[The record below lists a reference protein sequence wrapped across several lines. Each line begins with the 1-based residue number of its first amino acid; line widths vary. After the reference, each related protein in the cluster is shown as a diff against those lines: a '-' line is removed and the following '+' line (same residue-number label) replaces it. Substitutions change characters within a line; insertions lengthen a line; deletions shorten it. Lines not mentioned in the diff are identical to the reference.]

1 MPPTKRNKK
10 GNRRGNPAARA
21 AQPRPRPAGTAPAA
35 APPGSSSAPAVPP
48 GLTSKKTSPGLA
60 PGQDLPAGLTSNN
73 GLDRGAARLTPPIT
87 TSARSTPAPPA
98 AAAAPAPARPAEAA
112 PARPRRKPG
121 AEAEPAAAA
130 AEPETT
136 PADPADD
143 VPKWAAKAVEELL
156 TPTYWLDP
164 GESGEPFSAT
174 IRFSGRRTDVT
185 GKPQPRDSF
194 WQEETVDG
202 IIPGSGPV
210 AITAEV
216 RGISPGDWTVT
227 ARSVARTGG
236 RSYRS
241 YPPPGHDPAGVYRV
255 PPPRRVEIPAE
266 AAATVHTSTLL
277 RSKVPGVIRFA
288 YATLVGL
295 GVLVGLGLEALLLRH
310 GHYTL
315 FRPMLF
321 SVIAIIAG
329 VIGGKAWYVAVHRG
343 RKFDGWCIQGFVAG
357 AAVVVAAAAVAGPG
371 IPAGAYLAAAAP
383 ALLIGMSIGRPGCF
397 WAGCCTGR
405 PTAARWGVW
414 SSDRRLGCRRAPAQL
429 LEALSALVSGGAV
442 LIVVLVD
449 GLARSG
455 PVAVVGLAAYTLAR
469 QFILGL
475 RAEPRVW
482 PYGRRVTGAVAALAL
497 IAGIIL
503 LVKLAGCPYLEQAT
517 VLGLVESCSIRRRN
531 RTSLRRFW
539 RGYRNRPAQHSP
551 RHRRPDPHRLG

>member
-1 MPPTKRNKK
+1 MPPKKNKK
-10 GNRRGNPAARA
+10 GNRSGNPAARA
-21 AQPRPRPAGTAPAA
+21 AQPRPRPAATPGTATPRPTPGA
-35 APPGSSSAPAVPP
+35 APPAATPGSPPAPSVPP
-48 GLTSKKTSPGLA
+48 GLTSARKTPLSPA
-60 PGQDLPAGLTSNN
+60 PGQDLPAGLTSGSN
-73 GLDRGAARLTPPIT
+73 GRDRGAARLIPPVT
-87 TSARSTPAPPA
+87 ASTAPTMSPPA
-98 AAAAPAPARPAEAA
+98 ASAVPARS
-112 PARPRRKPG
+112 RRK
-121 AEAEPAAAA
+121 AEAEAGPAPA

-136 PADPADD
+136 PVNPADD

-174 IRFSGRRTDVT
+174 IRFSGHRTDVT

-194 WQEETVDG
+194 WHEETVDR

-216 RGISPGDWTVT
+216 RGINPGDWTVT

-255 PPPRRVEIPAE
+255 PPPRRVEVPAE
-266 AAATVHTSTLL
+266 AAPTLHTSTLL

-295 GVLVGLGLEALLLRH
+295 GVLIGLGLEALLLSH

-329 VIGGKAWYVAVHRG
+329 VIGGKTWYIAVHRG
-343 RKFDGWCIQGFVAG
+343 KKFDGWCIQGFVAG
-357 AAVVVAAAAVAGPG
+357 AAVVVAAAALAGPG

-429 LEALSALVSGGAV
+429 LEALSALISGGAV

-482 PYGRRVTGAVAALAL
+482 PYGRRLTGAIAALAL

-503 LVKLAGCPYLEQAT
+503 LIK
-517 VLGLVESCSIRRRN
+517 
-531 RTSLRRFW
+531 
-539 RGYRNRPAQHSP
+539 
-551 RHRRPDPHRLG
+551 

>member
-21 AQPRPRPAGTAPAA
+21 AQPRPRPASTPPTGASAGPAPADA
-35 APPGSSSAPAVPP
+35 P
-48 GLTSKKTSPGLA
+48 GLTSKKISPGLA
-60 PGQDLPAGLTSNN
+60 PGQDLPAGLTPTKN
-73 GLDRGAARLTPPIT
+73 GLDRGAARLIPPVT
-87 TSARSTPAPPA
+87 ASTLSASAAPA
-98 AAAAPAPARPAEAA
+98 AASAAPTRPAEAV
-112 PARPRRKPG
+112 PARSRRKAGPETE
-121 AEAEPAAAA
+121 AEAKQQSAV
-130 AEPETT
+130 AEPGTT

-143 VPKWAAKAVEELL
+143 MPKWAAKAVEELL

-174 IRFSGRRTDVT
+174 VRFSGRRTDVT

-194 WQEETVDG
+194 WQEETVDK

-216 RGISPGDWTVT
+216 RGINPGDWTVT

-266 AAATVHTSTLL
+266 AAATTHTSTLL
-277 RSKVPGVIRFA
+277 RSKVPGVVRFA

-295 GVLVGLGLEALLLRH
+295 GVLVGLGLEALLLSH

-329 VIGGKAWYVAVHRG
+329 VIGGKTWYVAVHRG

-357 AAVVVAAAAVAGPG
+357 AAVVVAAAALAGPG

-429 LEALSALVSGGAV
+429 LEALSALISGGAV

-482 PYGRRVTGAVAALAL
+482 PYGRRVTGATAALAL
-497 IAGIIL
+497 IAGIVL
-503 LVKLAGCPYLEQAT
+503 L
-517 VLGLVESCSIRRRN
+517 IR
-531 RTSLRRFW
+531 
-539 RGYRNRPAQHSP
+539 
-551 RHRRPDPHRLG
+551 

>member
-1 MPPTKRNKK
+1 MPPKKNNK

-21 AQPRPRPAGTAPAA
+21 AQPRPRPAATPPPATPGTATPRPTPGA
-35 APPGSSSAPAVPP
+35 APPGATPGSPPAPSVPP
-48 GLTSKKTSPGLA
+48 GLTSARKTALSPA
-60 PGQDLPAGLTSNN
+60 PGQDLPAGLTSASN
-73 GLDRGAARLTPPIT
+73 GRDRGAARLIPPVT
-87 TSARSTPAPPA
+87 ASTAPTMSAPAASAVPARS
-98 AAAAPAPARPAEAA
+98 
-112 PARPRRKPG
+112 RRK
-121 AEAEPAAAA
+121 AEAEAGAAPA

-136 PADPADD
+136 PGNPADD

-174 IRFSGRRTDVT
+174 IRFSGHRTDVT
-185 GKPQPRDSF
+185 GKPQPGDSF

-216 RGISPGDWTVT
+216 RGINPGDWTVT

-255 PPPRRVEIPAE
+255 PPPRRVEVPAE
-266 AAATVHTSTLL
+266 AAPTLHTSTLL
-277 RSKVPGVIRFA
+277 RINVPGVIRFA

-295 GVLVGLGLEALLLRH
+295 GVLIGLGLEALLLSH

-329 VIGGKAWYVAVHRG
+329 VIGGKTWYIAVHRG
-343 RKFDGWCIQGFVAG
+343 KKFDGWCIQGFVAG
-357 AAVVVAAAAVAGPG
+357 AAVVVAAAALAGPG

-429 LEALSALVSGGAV
+429 LEALSALISGGAV

-469 QFILGL
+469 QVILGL

-482 PYGRRVTGAVAALAL
+482 PYGRRLTGAIAALAL

-503 LVKLAGCPYLEQAT
+503 LIK
-517 VLGLVESCSIRRRN
+517 
-531 RTSLRRFW
+531 
-539 RGYRNRPAQHSP
+539 
-551 RHRRPDPHRLG
+551 

>member
-1 MPPTKRNKK
+1 MPPKK
-10 GNRRGNPAARA
+10 NNNRKSSRSGNPATRA
-21 AQPRPRPAGTAPAA
+21 AAQQRPRPDGD
-35 APPGSSSAPAVPP
+35 PPGAPSEAN
-48 GLTSKKTSPGLA
+48 
-60 PGQDLPAGLTSNN
+60 LPAGLVSAKNAR
-73 GLDRGAARLTPPIT
+73 DRQAAEYAKLI
-87 TSARSTPAPPA
+87 PPA
-98 AAAAPAPARPAEAA
+98 ATPAKPTSAKPAPAKPAPARPVSIKTA
-112 PARPRRKPG
+112 PAKSASTRPVSTPV
-121 AEAEPAAAA
+121 AASAPTPVVEPAP
-130 AEPETT
+130 AEPETE
-136 PADPADD
+136 PASAADD

-164 GESGEPFSAT
+164 GEAGEPFSAT

-194 WQEETVDG
+194 WHEETVDG

-216 RGISPGDWTVT
+216 RGINPGDWTVT
-227 ARSVARTGG
+227 ARSVARVGG
-236 RSYRS
+236 RPYRS
-241 YPPPGHDPAGVYRV
+241 YPPPGHDPNATYRV
-255 PPPRRVEIPAE
+255 PPPRRVGIPADST
-266 AAATVHTSTLL
+266 ATMHTASLL

-295 GVLVGLGLEALLLRH
+295 GVLVGLGLEALLLSH
-310 GHYTL
+310 GHYAL

-321 SVIAIIAG
+321 SVIAIVAG
-329 VIGGKAWYVAVHRG
+329 VIGGKSWYVAVHRG
-343 RKFDGWCIQGFVAG
+343 KKFDGWCIQGFVAG
-357 AAVVVAAAAVAGPG
+357 AAVVVAAAAIAGPG

-383 ALLIGMSIGRPGCF
+383 ALLIGMAIGRPACF

-414 SSDRRLGCRRAPAQL
+414 SSDRKLGCRRAPAQL
-429 LEALSALVSGGAV
+429 LESLSALISGGAV

-482 PYGRRVTGAVAALAL
+482 RYGRRVTGTIAALAL

-503 LVKLAGCPYLEQAT
+503 LIK
-517 VLGLVESCSIRRRN
+517 
-531 RTSLRRFW
+531 
-539 RGYRNRPAQHSP
+539 
-551 RHRRPDPHRLG
+551 

>member
-21 AQPRPRPAGTAPAA
+21 AQPRPRPAGTPPTGGTGASTSTAPSG
-35 APPGSSSAPAVPP
+35 APPSSSPAPAVPP
-48 GLTSKKTSPGLA
+48 GLTSKKTSAGSSSARAVPPGLA
-60 PGQDLPAGLTSNN
+60 AAKKTSPGQDLPVGLTSANN
-73 GLDRGAARLTPPIT
+73 GLDRSAAPLIPPVT
-87 TSARSTPAPPA
+87 ASARSAPA
-98 AAAAPAPARPAEAA
+98 ATASAASTPT
-112 PARPRRKPG
+112 
-121 AEAEPAAAA
+121 
-130 AEPETT
+130 EPETT

-143 VPKWAAKAVEELL
+143 MPKWAAKAVEELL

-185 GKPQPRDSF
+185 GKPEPRDSF

-210 AITAEV
+210 AVTAEV
-216 RGISPGDWTVT
+216 RGINPGDWTVT

-236 RSYRS
+236 RSYLS

-266 AAATVHTSTLL
+266 ATATIHTSTLL
-277 RSKVPGVIRFA
+277 RSKVPGIIRFA

-295 GVLVGLGLEALLLRH
+295 GVLVGLGLEALLLNH

-357 AAVVVAAAAVAGPG
+357 AAVVVAAAALAGPG

-405 PTAARWGVW
+405 PTTARWGVW

-429 LEALSALVSGGAV
+429 LEALSALISGGVV

-449 GLARSG
+449 GLAQSG

-475 RAEPRVW
+475 RAEDRVW
-482 PYGRRVTGAVAALAL
+482 PYGRRVTGAIAALAL

-503 LVKLAGCPYLEQAT
+503 LIK
-517 VLGLVESCSIRRRN
+517 
-531 RTSLRRFW
+531 
-539 RGYRNRPAQHSP
+539 
-551 RHRRPDPHRLG
+551 

>member
-21 AQPRPRPAGTAPAA
+21 AQPRPRPTGTAPTGGTGASAGTAPSG
-35 APPGSSSAPAVPP
+35 APPGSSPAPTVPPGLTSKKTSPGSSSAPAVPP
-48 GLTSKKTSPGLA
+48 GLAAANKTS
-60 PGQDLPAGLTSNN
+60 PGQDLPVGLTSANN
-73 GLDRGAARLTPPIT
+73 GLDRSAAPLIPPVT
-87 TSARSTPAPPA
+87 ASARSAPA
-98 AAAAPAPARPAEAA
+98 ATALAASAP
-112 PARPRRKPG
+112 
-121 AEAEPAAAA
+121 

-136 PADPADD
+136 PADPTDD
-143 VPKWAAKAVEELL
+143 MPKWAAKAVEELL

-185 GKPQPRDSF
+185 GKPEPRDSF

-210 AITAEV
+210 AVTAEV
-216 RGISPGDWTVT
+216 RGINPGDWTVT

-266 AAATVHTSTLL
+266 TTATVHTSSLL
-277 RSKVPGVIRFA
+277 RSKVPGIIRFA

-295 GVLVGLGLEALLLRH
+295 GVLVGLGLEALLLNH

-357 AAVVVAAAAVAGPG
+357 AAVVVAAAALAGPG

-429 LEALSALVSGGAV
+429 LEALSALISGGAV

-475 RAEPRVW
+475 RAEDRVW
-482 PYGRRVTGAVAALAL
+482 PYGRRVTGAIAALAL
-497 IAGIIL
+497 IAGIVL
-503 LVKLAGCPYLEQAT
+503 L
-517 VLGLVESCSIRRRN
+517 IR
-531 RTSLRRFW
+531 
-539 RGYRNRPAQHSP
+539 
-551 RHRRPDPHRLG
+551 

>member
-21 AQPRPRPAGTAPAA
+21 AQPRPRPTGTAPDAA
-35 APPGSSSAPAVPP
+35 SPGASSAPAVPP
-48 GLTSKKTSPGLA
+48 GLTSKKASSGASSAPADPPGLTSKKASSGASSAPAVLPGLA
-60 PGQDLPAGLTSNN
+60 SAEKTPPGQDLLAGLTSNN
-73 GLDRGAARLTPPIT
+73 GLDRGAARLIPPVT
-87 TSARSTPAPPA
+87 ASARSGPAQPA
-98 AAAAPAPARPAEAA
+98 GAAAPAPARPAEAA
-112 PARPRRKPG
+112 PARSRRKPE
-121 AEAEPAAAA
+121 AEAEPTPAAD
-130 AEPETT
+130 EPETT
-136 PADPADD
+136 PDDSADD

-202 IIPGSGPV
+202 ITPGSGPV

-266 AAATVHTSTLL
+266 PAATIHTSTLL
-277 RSKVPGVIRFA
+277 RSKVPGVVRFA

-295 GVLVGLGLEALLLRH
+295 GVLVGLGLEALLLSH

-357 AAVVVAAAAVAGPG
+357 AAVVVAAAALAGPG

-429 LEALSALVSGGAV
+429 LEALSALISGGAV

-475 RAEPRVW
+475 RAEDRVW
-482 PYGRRVTGAVAALAL
+482 PYGRRVTGAIAALAL
-497 IAGIIL
+497 IAGIVL
-503 LVKLAGCPYLEQAT
+503 L
-517 VLGLVESCSIRRRN
+517 IR
-531 RTSLRRFW
+531 
-539 RGYRNRPAQHSP
+539 
-551 RHRRPDPHRLG
+551 

>member
-1 MPPTKRNKK
+1 MPPTKKNKK

-21 AQPRPRPAGTAPAA
+21 AQPRPRPTGTAPTGVSDGPAPA
-35 APPGSSSAPAVPP
+35 GAPPGSSPAPARAVPP
-48 GLTSKKTSPGLA
+48 GLTSAKKPPANQA
-60 PGQDLPAGLTSNN
+60 PGQDLSAALASGSN
-73 GLDRGAARLTPPIT
+73 GRDRGAARLIPPIT
-87 TSARSTPAPPA
+87 TSARSTPAVSVP
-98 AAAAPAPARPAEAA
+98 AAPAASA
-112 PARPRRKPG
+112 PT
-121 AEAEPAAAA
+121 
-130 AEPETT
+130 EPETT

-185 GKPQPRDSF
+185 GKPQARDSF
-194 WQEETVDG
+194 WHEETVDG
-202 IIPGSGPV
+202 VIPGSGPV

-216 RGISPGDWTVT
+216 RGINPGDWTVT
-227 ARSVARTGG
+227 ARSVARAGG

-255 PPPRRVEIPAE
+255 PPPRRVEILAE
-266 AAATVHTSTLL
+266 APATVHTSTLL

-295 GVLVGLGLEALLLRH
+295 GVLVGLGLEALLLSH

-329 VIGGKAWYVAVHRG
+329 VIGGKTWYIAVHRG

-357 AAVVVAAAAVAGPG
+357 AAVVVAAAALARPG

-429 LEALSALVSGGAV
+429 LEALSALISGGAV

-482 PYGRRVTGAVAALAL
+482 PYGRRVTGAIAALAL

-503 LVKLAGCPYLEQAT
+503 LVK
-517 VLGLVESCSIRRRN
+517 
-531 RTSLRRFW
+531 
-539 RGYRNRPAQHSP
+539 
-551 RHRRPDPHRLG
+551 

>member
-21 AQPRPRPAGTAPAA
+21 AQQRPRPDVGPP
-35 APPGSSSAPAVPP
+35 APPGAPSGPSVPSSGFSVPPSTPAVPPGAPSGSSGASTGSPGASSGVAVPP
-48 GLTSKKTSPGLA
+48 GLTSTKKASAGLTPARKASPGLA
-60 PGQDLPAGLTSNN
+60 PGQDLSAGLTSANN
-73 GLDRGAARLTPPIT
+73 GPARGAARLIPPVT
-87 TSARSTPAPPA
+87 ASAVSASTQ
-98 AAAAPAPARPAEAA
+98 AAAPAPARS
-112 PARPRRKPG
+112 RRNAKSG
-121 AEAEPAAAA
+121 AEPVLAV
-130 AEPETT
+130 AEPETP
-136 PADPADD
+136 PAEGADD

-164 GESGEPFSAT
+164 GETGDPFSAT

-216 RGISPGDWTVT
+216 RGINPGQWTVT
-227 ARSVARTGG
+227 ARSVARVGG
-236 RSYRS
+236 RPYRS
-241 YPPPGHDPAGVYRV
+241 YPPPEDYPAAVYRV
-255 PPPRRVEIPAE
+255 PPPRRVGIPPE
-266 AAATVHTSTLL
+266 PDATIHTSTLL
-277 RSKVPGVIRFA
+277 RSKVPGIIRFA

-295 GVLVGLGLEALLLRH
+295 GVLVGLGLEALLLNH

-321 SVIAIIAG
+321 SVIAILAG
-329 VIGGKAWYVAVHRG
+329 VIGGKGWYVAVHRG
-343 RKFDGWCIQGFVAG
+343 KKFDGWCIQGFVAG
-357 AAVVVAAAAVAGPG
+357 AAVVVAAAALAGPG
-371 IPAGAYLAAAAP
+371 LPAGAFLAAAAP
-383 ALLIGMSIGRPGCF
+383 ALLIGMAIGRPGCF

-405 PTAARWGVW
+405 PIAARWGIW

-429 LEALSALVSGGAV
+429 LEALSALIAGGAV
-442 LIVVLVD
+442 LVVVLID

-469 QFILGL
+469 QAILGL

-482 PYGRRVTGAVAALAL
+482 QYGRPVTATIAALAL
-497 IAGIIL
+497 IVGIVL
-503 LVKLAGCPYLEQAT
+503 LIK
-517 VLGLVESCSIRRRN
+517 
-531 RTSLRRFW
+531 
-539 RGYRNRPAQHSP
+539 
-551 RHRRPDPHRLG
+551 

>member
-1 MPPTKRNKK
+1 MPPKKNKK
-10 GNRRGNPAARA
+10 SNRRGSPVPRT
-21 AQPRPRPAGTAPAA
+21 AQPRTRRDGDPAAPAD
-35 APPGSSSAPAVPP
+35 APPGPASARDVPP
-48 GLTSKKTSPGLA
+48 GLTSAKKTPPGLIPA
-60 PGQDLPAGLTSNN
+60 RASGQNLPAGLMPVKNN
-73 GLDRGAARLTPPIT
+73 LDRGTAEYARLTPPESRPSGT
-87 TSARSTPAPPA
+87 RSARSATA
-98 AAAAPAPARPAEAA
+98 AAARSGGAKDAAAPRAEPEAA
-112 PARPRRKPG
+112 P
-121 AEAEPAAAA
+121 

-136 PADPADD
+136 PAEPADD

-216 RGISPGDWTVT
+216 RGINPGDWTVT

-255 PPPRRVEIPAE
+255 PPPRRVEVPAQ
-266 AAATVHTSTLL
+266 APATTHTSALL

-295 GVLVGLGLEALLLRH
+295 GVLVGLGLEALLLSH
-310 GHYTL
+310 GHYAL

-329 VIGGKAWYVAVHRG
+329 VIGGKTWYIAVHRG

-357 AAVVVAAAAVAGPG
+357 AAVVVAAAALAGPG

-414 SSDRRLGCRRAPAQL
+414 SSDRKLGCRRAPAQL
-429 LEALSALVSGGAV
+429 LEALSALISGGAV

-482 PYGRRVTGAVAALAL
+482 PYGRRVTGAIAALAL
-497 IAGIIL
+497 IAGIVL
-503 LVKLAGCPYLEQAT
+503 LIK
-517 VLGLVESCSIRRRN
+517 
-531 RTSLRRFW
+531 
-539 RGYRNRPAQHSP
+539 
-551 RHRRPDPHRLG
+551 

>member
-21 AQPRPRPAGTAPAA
+21 AQPRPRPTGTAPDAA
-35 APPGSSSAPAVPP
+35 SPGASSAPAVPP
-48 GLTSKKTSPGLA
+48 GLTSKKASSGASSAPAVPPGLTSKKASSGASSAPAVLPGLA
-60 PGQDLPAGLTSNN
+60 SAEKTPPGQDLLAGLTSNN
-73 GLDRGAARLTPPIT
+73 GLDRGAARLIPPVT
-87 TSARSTPAPPA
+87 ASARSASAQPA
-98 AAAAPAPARPAEAA
+98 AATTAAPARPAEAA
-112 PARPRRKPG
+112 PARSRRKPE
-121 AEAEPAAAA
+121 AEAEPTPAAD
-130 AEPETT
+130 EPETT
-136 PADPADD
+136 PDDSADD

-202 IIPGSGPV
+202 ITPGSGPV

-266 AAATVHTSTLL
+266 PAATIHTSTLL
-277 RSKVPGVIRFA
+277 RSKVPGVVRFA

-295 GVLVGLGLEALLLRH
+295 GVLVGLGLEALLLSH

-357 AAVVVAAAAVAGPG
+357 AAVVVAAAALAGPG

-429 LEALSALVSGGAV
+429 LEALSALISGGAV

-482 PYGRRVTGAVAALAL
+482 PYGRRVTGAIAALAL
-497 IAGIIL
+497 IAGIVL
-503 LVKLAGCPYLEQAT
+503 LVK
-517 VLGLVESCSIRRRN
+517 
-531 RTSLRRFW
+531 
-539 RGYRNRPAQHSP
+539 
-551 RHRRPDPHRLG
+551 